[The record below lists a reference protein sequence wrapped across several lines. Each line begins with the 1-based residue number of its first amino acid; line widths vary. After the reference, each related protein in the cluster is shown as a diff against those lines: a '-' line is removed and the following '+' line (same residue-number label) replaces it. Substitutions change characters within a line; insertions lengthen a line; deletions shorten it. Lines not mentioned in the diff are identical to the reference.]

1 MAEQNKKKYVV
12 DFPALIA
19 EWDWEK
25 NEKMS
30 LYPDWVSHGSAQKV
44 WWKCKK
50 CGYEWKTSP
59 NNRTNINGIKNGCP
73 CCANNS
79 RRLSL
84 EVCGRIIILFSH
96 ISGKA
101 VSL

>member
-30 LYPDWVSHGSAQKV
+30 LYPDLVSHGSAHVPCVKIA
-44 WWKCKK
+44 
-50 CGYEWKTSP
+50 
-59 NNRTNINGIKNGCP
+59 INL
-73 CCANNS
+73 
-79 RRLSL
+79 RRLIGL
-84 EVCGRIIILFSH
+84 ER
-96 ISGKA
+96 GKDA
-101 VSL
+101 LRVAERKLLHRTVKK